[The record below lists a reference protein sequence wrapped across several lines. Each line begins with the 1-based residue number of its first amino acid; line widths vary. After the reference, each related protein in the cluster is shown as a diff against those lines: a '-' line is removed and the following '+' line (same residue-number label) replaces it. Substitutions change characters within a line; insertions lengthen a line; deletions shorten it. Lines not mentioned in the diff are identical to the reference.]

1 MLGSNVPTTG
11 GLPKGFVTADQWG
24 CECIQVYITPS
35 RKWDVPDLSFDEIQ
49 KFKIAQNNSSVKHVV
64 AHIPF
69 LVNLAS
75 PESEKR
81 QKSIKRLS
89 IELERAKQ
97 LGVPSLVLH
106 PGSYISS
113 SEQIGLQC
121 IIDGLKLSLD
131 KSANLNTVVYLET
144 TAGQGSNLGYKF
156 EQIAYILKGV
166 DRAQLGVCFDTCHVF
181 AAGYDIRGYEG
192 YKNVLNV
199 FDKVIGLDKLGV
211 IHLNDSSRVLGSR
224 IDRHA
229 TIGKGYIGEELFKA
243 IVNDSRFQLIPKILE
258 EPDRDTNTPSA
269 LAFLRQLQKDNY

>member
-1 MLGSNVPTTG
+1 MLGSNVPTIG
-11 GLPKGFVTADQWG
+11 GLPKGFVTADKWG

-49 KFKIAQNNSSVKHVV
+49 KFKIAQKNSAVEHVV

-75 PESEKR
+75 PDSWKR

-113 SEQIGLQC
+113 SEQVGLQL
-121 IIDGLKLSLD
+121 IIDGLKLALD
-131 KSANLNTVVYLET
+131 ESANPSTTVYLET
-144 TAGQGSNLGYKF
+144 TAGQGSNLGYRF
-156 EQIAYILKGV
+156 EQIAYIIKGV

-192 YKNVLNV
+192 YENVLKI
-199 FDKVIGLDKLGV
+199 FDNVIGLDKLGV
-211 IHLNDSSRVLGSR
+211 IHLNDSARDLGSR

-229 TIGKGYIGEELFKA
+229 TIGKGYIGEVLFKA
-243 IVNDSRFQLIPKILE
+243 LVNDNRFKSIPKIVE
-258 EPDRDTNTPSA
+258 DPDRDTITPSA
-269 LAFLRQLQKDNY
+269 LAYLRQLQKEKH